1 MRLLIAAVGRL
12 KKKTPEDV
20 LIEGYVSKTRLP
32 IEIKE
37 VEEKKSLPPEQLKK
51 AESELLLHQVPVG
64 AKIVALDE
72 TGVLMTSREFAGR
85 LKTWMDEG
93 VPCVA
98 FLIGG
103 ANGHDDI
110 LKNKADLKVSFG
122 RMTLPHMLARV
133 VLVEQLYRAKTII
146 DNHPYHRD

>member
-20 LIEGYVSKTRLP
+20 LIEGYVSKIRLP
-32 IEIKE
+32 LEIKE
-37 VEEKKSLPPEQLKK
+37 VEEKRSLPPEQLKK
-51 AESELLLHQVPVG
+51 AESELLLHQVPIG

-85 LKTWMDEG
+85 LKIWMDEG
-93 VPCVA
+93 VSCVA

-103 ANGHDDI
+103 ANGHNDV
-110 LKNKADLKVSFG
+110 LKKKADLKISFG

-133 VLVEQLYRAKTII
+133 VLAEQLYRAKTII

>member
-20 LIEGYVSKTRLP
+20 LIEGYVSKTRLS